1 MTPEEI
7 EHERP
12 YLFGLAYRI
21 LGSAADAE
29 DVLQEAFLKA
39 KDLTDVRSPRAML
52 TTIVTRLCLDEV
64 RSARRRREEYV
75 GPWLP
80 EPIATDE
87 PRADQRAENAESVSM
102 AFLVLLE
109 SLSPLERAV
118 YVLRE
123 VLDLE
128 YDEIAAAVG
137 RSEAAV
143 RQLLHRARGHVAS
156 RKPRYPTSPDVLR
169 TMTAAFYDTLNRGD
183 LDGLMK
189 LLTADVTVESDHGG
203 KARAN
208 LNTILGADRT
218 ARFLHGLAGKLAR
231 VPGARIA
238 PWWING
244 APGFVVFEGDAV
256 TTAMVIDIVN
266 DGGTPR
272 IGAVHNVRNPDKLG
286 HLAREIATGKGAMAF
301 S

>member
-87 PRADQRAENAESVSM
+87 PRADDRAEVAESVSM

-109 SLSPLERAV
+109 SLSPFERAV
-118 YVLRE
+118 FVLRE
-123 VLDLE
+123 VMDLE

-143 RQLLHRARGHVAS
+143 RQLLHRARAHVAS
-156 RKPRYPTSPDVLR
+156 RKPRYSTSPEVLR
-169 TMTAAFYDTLNRGD
+169 TMTTAFYETLNRGD

-208 LNTILGADRT
+208 LNTIVGADKS
-218 ARFLHGLAGKLAR
+218 ARFLHGLATKFAQ
-231 VPGARIA
+231 VPGARMV

-244 APGFVVFEGDAV
+244 APAFLVIEGDRV
-256 TTAMVIDIVN
+256 STAAILDVID
-266 DGGTPR
+266 DHGTPH
-272 IGAVHNVRNPDKLG
+272 IGTLHIVRNPDKLER
-286 HLAREIATGKGAMAF
+286 LNREVAAGKGAMAF
-301 S
+301 